1 MVQKQIGRC
10 SVQFGR
16 TDVSGVGSDGL
27 GSASGDSIEV
37 DVADAE
43 KVAHALIDSED
54 TERVLLATLA

>member
-16 TDVSGVGSDGL
+16 TDVSGVGLDEI
-27 GSASGDSIEV
+27 GSAPGDDIEV